1 FPAQVFS
8 ALLINAGIDRGNTDE
23 IVQSI
28 ADYIDA
34 DDSPRFH
41 GAEDNFYQSQTPP
54 RHRANQML
62 FLTGE
67 LRQIKGITENIYQ
80 RLIPYV
86 CVLPTSELSI
96 NLNMLTENDIPL
108 FRALF
113 LN

>member
-1 FPAQVFS
+1 MKWQLRDAQHCFNLNALAKISDAPLASPDFPAQVFS

-54 RHRANQML
+54 RHSANQIA
-62 FLTGE
+62 FSD
-67 LRQIKGITENIYQ
+67 R
-80 RLIPYV
+80 
-86 CVLPTSELSI
+86 
-96 NLNMLTENDIPL
+96 
-108 FRALF
+108 
-113 LN
+113 